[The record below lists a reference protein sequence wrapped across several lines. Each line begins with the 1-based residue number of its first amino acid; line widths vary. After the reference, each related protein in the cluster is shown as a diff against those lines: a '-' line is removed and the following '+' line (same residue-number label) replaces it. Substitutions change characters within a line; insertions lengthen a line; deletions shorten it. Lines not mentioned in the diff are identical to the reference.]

1 MAINMII
8 IEFLYI
14 IDTEYLFVL
23 KQHNQLSLPLHF
35 NNILKFQKEPFNW
48 MC

>member
-14 IDTEYLFVL
+14 IDTEYSFVL
-23 KQHNQLSLPLHF
+23 KQHNQLLLPLHF
-35 NNILKFQKEPFNW
+35 NNILNFQKEPFDC